1 MPKTDWIIIKQE
13 SVQGVVEY
21 TVSNGVVG
29 ERTFSYDFSTLKEA
43 KDQLAIRKFF
53 QNMRSKSDEYD

>member
-43 KDQLAIRKFF
+43 KEWLKELEED
-53 QNMRSKSDEYD
+53 ND

>member
-1 MPKTDWIIIKQE
+1 MTNWEIIKQT

-21 TVSNGVVG
+21 TVSDGPVG

-43 KDQLAIRKFF
+43 KEHLKELEEKG
-53 QNMRSKSDEYD
+53 NE

>member
-1 MPKTDWIIIKQE
+1 MTKYKVWQIIKQT

-21 TVSNGVVG
+21 CVSDGQVG

-43 KDQLAIRKFF
+43 KEWLKRLEED
-53 QNMRSKSDEYD
+53 NE

>member
-1 MPKTDWIIIKQE
+1 MNNWEIIKQT

-21 TVSNGVVG
+21 CVSNGQVG

-43 KDQLAIRKFF
+43 KEHLCRLTDAYKITIGD
-53 QNMRSKSDEYD
+53 KS

>member
-43 KDQLAIRKFF
+43 KDQLTIRKFF